1 MILTFWNK
9 FSLTLYK
16 YKEKKKKK
24 KYNNYLVALTKHFQ
38 EGMGN
43 KQCIL
48 YCGYFC

>member
-16 YKEKKKKK
+16 YKEKKNNK
-24 KYNNYLVALTKHFQ
+24 KYNNYLAALTKHFQ

-48 YCGYFC
+48 YCGYFS